1 MNEER
6 LRSFVERMRER
17 VVGQPLAIAKIKD
30 TLTAAAASP
39 KTGRPLATFL
49 FVGGAGLGK
58 RTTAEAMAEVLFEGE
73 DAYKRVAALAPA
85 EAEIIKTLAGHQSV
99 ALFRYV
105 AEVSNDA
112 ERINLTALL
121 KRFKENA
128 PTLDKAGQPAKLNGS
143 IFVATVNADLP
154 FDLLSSENKEAD
166 ESMRLWL
173 QRNFKEFSADF
184 FQSFDAIIPFKR
196 FNVAAKTRLAEML
209 TAKVVKEQA
218 AEGRTLSV
226 DNSVTAYVG
235 SRTKDDLGAL
245 DVQRALDHYVME
257 PFHQVLQQYE
267 SGGGKLTYTRIHVV
281 EDIIRIS
288 PG

>member
-30 TLTAAAASP
+30 TLTADSSP
-39 KTGRPLATFL
+39 KIARPLAMFL

-58 RTTAEAMAEVLFEGE
+58 RTTAEAMAEVLFDGE

-85 EAEIIKTLAGHQSV
+85 EGEIIKTLAGAPSV

-105 AEVSNDA
+105 GEVSNET

-128 PTLDKAGQPAKLNGS
+128 PTLDKAGQPANLSRS
-143 IFVATVNADLP
+143 IFIATINADLP
-154 FDLLSSENKEAD
+154 LDLLSSENKEAD
-166 ESMRLWL
+166 ESLRLWL
-173 QRNFKEFSADF
+173 QRNFKEFSPDF

-235 SRTKDDLGAL
+235 SRTKDELGAL
-245 DVQRALDHYVME
+245 DVQRALNHYVVE
-257 PFHQVLQQYE
+257 PYSQAVLQYE
-267 SGGGKLTYTRIHVV
+267 SGGRKLTYTRIHVV